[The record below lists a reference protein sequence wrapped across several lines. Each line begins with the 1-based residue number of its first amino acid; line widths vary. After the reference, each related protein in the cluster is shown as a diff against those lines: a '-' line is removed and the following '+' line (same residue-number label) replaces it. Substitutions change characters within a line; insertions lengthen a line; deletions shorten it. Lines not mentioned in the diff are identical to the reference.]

1 MEDLKIYGIYEAA
14 YSIWN
19 MMMDI
24 AMTLFTTSPMDASGG
39 ALYETVHTLFTSIA
53 DISTLLCTLFFLYSV
68 IKTIDVSPP
77 EQVTERLKME
87 FVKFAVVVAVVLNL
101 WTLLGGIMQ
110 ITDGITSKF
119 AAEDYHME
127 ISGSLETV
135 LTQLDDS
142 FPEWEGI
149 TEIGT
154 WFKSMKGYL
163 GNYGL
168 CFIGGL
174 STLIIVIGASI
185 SIISCGFQRIIKPLI
200 SIPFATVT
208 VSMAS
213 GSPEEQRVAYNYV
226 KSFIGLCLAGAMMV
240 VCVNL
245 GATLVSD
252 LIAFNED
259 ELDLTQAVI
268 YISVQNM
275 VSPIVIAGLV
285 KCAEG
290 ILNRWF

>member
-19 MMMDI
+19 MLMDI

-119 AAEDYHME
+119 AAEDYTLE
-127 ISGSLETV
+127 VSGTLETV
-135 LTQLDDS
+135 LQSLDDS
-142 FPEWEGI
+142 KPEASFSAEFF
-149 TEIGT
+149 TAMMAYIGN
-154 WFKSMKGYL
+154 WL
-163 GNYGL
+163 L
-168 CFIGGL
+168 CFLGGMA
-174 STLIIVIGASI
+174 TLFVVIGASV
-185 SIISCGFQRIIKPLI
+185 SIISCGFQRIIKPLV

-226 KSFIGLCLAGAMMV
+226 KSFLGLCLAGAMMV
-240 VCVNL
+240 VCVKL
-245 GATLVSD
+245 GATLSSG
-252 LIAFNED
+252 LIAFNTED
-259 ELDLTQAVI
+259 LSLTEQII
-268 YISVQNM
+268 YISVQNA
-275 VSPIVIAGLV
+275 VTPIVIAGLV

>member
-119 AAEDYHME
+119 AAEDYTLE
-127 ISGSLETV
+127 VSGTLETV
-135 LTQLDDS
+135 LQSLDDS
-142 FPEWEGI
+142 KPEASFSAEFF
-149 TEIGT
+149 TAMMAYIGN
-154 WFKSMKGYL
+154 WL
-163 GNYGL
+163 L
-168 CFIGGL
+168 CFLGGMA
-174 STLIIVIGASI
+174 TLFVVIGASV
-185 SIISCGFQRIIKPLI
+185 SIISCGFQRIIKPLV

-226 KSFIGLCLAGAMMV
+226 KSFLGLCLAGAMMV
-240 VCVNL
+240 VCVKL
-245 GATLVSD
+245 GATLSSG
-252 LIAFNED
+252 LIAFNTED
-259 ELDLTQAVI
+259 LSLTEQII
-268 YISVQNM
+268 YISVQNA
-275 VSPIVIAGLV
+275 VTPIVIAGLV

>member
-19 MMMDI
+19 MLMDI

-119 AAEDYHME
+119 AAEDYTLE
-127 ISGSLETV
+127 VSGTLETV
-135 LTQLDDS
+135 LQSLDDS
-142 FPEWEGI
+142 KPEASFSAEFF
-149 TEIGT
+149 TAMMAYIGN
-154 WFKSMKGYL
+154 WL
-163 GNYGL
+163 L
-168 CFIGGL
+168 CFFGGMA
-174 STLIIVIGASI
+174 TLIVVIGASV
-185 SIISCGFQRIIKPLI
+185 SIISCGFQRIIKPLV

-240 VCVNL
+240 VCINL
-245 GATLVSD
+245 GATLSSG
-252 LIAFNED
+252 LIAFNTD
-259 ELDLTQAVI
+259 DLSLTEQII
-268 YISVQNM
+268 YISVQNA

>member
-19 MMMDI
+19 MLMDI

-39 ALYETVHTLFTSIA
+39 ALYDTVHVLFTSIA

-68 IKTIDVSPP
+68 VKTIDTSPP
-77 EQVTERLKME
+77 EQVTERLMME

-119 AAEDYHME
+119 AAEDYTLE
-127 ISGSLETV
+127 VSDALETV
-135 LTQLDDS
+135 LQSLDDS
-142 FPEWEGI
+142 KPEAALSAEFF
-149 TEIGT
+149 TAMMAYIGN
-154 WFKSMKGYL
+154 WL
-163 GNYGL
+163 L
-168 CFIGGL
+168 CFFGGIA
-174 STLIIVIGASI
+174 TLLVVIGASV
-185 SIISCGFQRIIKPLI
+185 SIISCGFQRIIKPLV

-226 KSFIGLCLAGAMMV
+226 KSFIGLCLAGALMV

-245 GATLVSD
+245 GATLSSGLITFSTDD
-252 LIAFNED
+252 LS
-259 ELDLTQAVI
+259 LTEQII
-268 YISVQNM
+268 YISVQNA

-285 KCAEG
+285 KSAEG

>member
-1 MEDLKIYGIYEAA
+1 MEDLKIYGIYKAA

-19 MMMDI
+19 MLMDI

-39 ALYETVHTLFTSIA
+39 ALYDTVHTLFTSIA
-53 DISTLLCTLFFLYSV
+53 DISTLLCTIFFLYSV
-68 IKTIDVSPP
+68 VKTIDVSPP
-77 EQVTERLKME
+77 EQVTERLRME

-119 AAEDYHME
+119 VAEDYTLE
-127 ISGSLETV
+127 VSGTLETV
-135 LTQLDDS
+135 LQSLDDS
-142 FPEWEGI
+142 KPEWEGV
-149 TEIGT
+149 TEMGSFFKNMMAYIGN
-154 WFKSMKGYL
+154 WL
-163 GNYGL
+163 L
-168 CFIGGL
+168 CFSGGIA
-174 STLIIVIGASI
+174 TLLVVIGASV
-185 SIISCGFQRIIKPLI
+185 SIISSGFQRIIKPLV

-240 VCVNL
+240 VCIKL
-245 GATLVSD
+245 GATLSSG
-252 LIAFNED
+252 LIAFSTD
-259 ELDLTQAVI
+259 DLSLTEQII
-268 YISVQNM
+268 YISVQNA

-285 KCAEG
+285 KCAEA

>member
-19 MMMDI
+19 MLMDI

-39 ALYETVHTLFTSIA
+39 ALYETAHTLFTSIA

-77 EQVTERLKME
+77 EQVTERLMME

-119 AAEDYHME
+119 AAEDYTLE
-127 ISGSLETV
+127 VSGTLETV
-135 LTQLDDS
+135 LQTLDDS
-142 FPEWEGI
+142 KPEASFSAEFFTSMMAYIGNWLLCLFGGI
-149 TEIGT
+149 A
-154 WFKSMKGYL
+154 
-163 GNYGL
+163 
-168 CFIGGL
+168 
-174 STLIIVIGASI
+174 TLLVVIGASV

-240 VCVNL
+240 GCIKL
-245 GATLVSD
+245 GATLSSD
-252 LIAFNED
+252 LIAFNTD
-259 ELDLTQAVI
+259 DLSLTEQII
-268 YISVQNM
+268 YISVQNA
-275 VSPIVIAGLV
+275 VTPIVIAGLV
-285 KCAEG
+285 KSAEA

>member
-19 MMMDI
+19 MLMDI

-119 AAEDYHME
+119 AAEDYTLE
-127 ISGSLETV
+127 VSGTLETV
-135 LTQLDDS
+135 LQSLDDS
-142 FPEWEGI
+142 KPEASFSAEFF
-149 TEIGT
+149 TAMMAYIGN
-154 WFKSMKGYL
+154 WL
-163 GNYGL
+163 L
-168 CFIGGL
+168 CFLGGMA
-174 STLIIVIGASI
+174 TLFVVIGASV
-185 SIISCGFQRIIKPLI
+185 SIISCGFQRIIKPLV

-226 KSFIGLCLAGAMMV
+226 KSFLGLCLAGAMMV
-240 VCVNL
+240 VCVKL
-245 GATLVSD
+245 GATLSSG
-252 LIAFNED
+252 LIAFNTED
-259 ELDLTQAVI
+259 LSLTEQII
-268 YISVQNM
+268 YISVQNA

>member
-19 MMMDI
+19 VLMDI

-119 AAEDYHME
+119 AAEDYTLE
-127 ISGSLETV
+127 VSGTLETV
-135 LTQLDDS
+135 LQSLDDS
-142 FPEWEGI
+142 KPEASFSAEFF
-149 TEIGT
+149 TAMMAYIGN
-154 WFKSMKGYL
+154 WL
-163 GNYGL
+163 L
-168 CFIGGL
+168 CFLGGMA
-174 STLIIVIGASI
+174 TLFVVIGASV
-185 SIISCGFQRIIKPLI
+185 SIISCGFQRIIKPLV

-226 KSFIGLCLAGAMMV
+226 KSFLGLCLAGAMMV
-240 VCVNL
+240 VCVKL
-245 GATLVSD
+245 GATLSSG
-252 LIAFNED
+252 LIAFNTED
-259 ELDLTQAVI
+259 LSLTEQII
-268 YISVQNM
+268 YISVQNA
-275 VSPIVIAGLV
+275 VTPIVIAGLV